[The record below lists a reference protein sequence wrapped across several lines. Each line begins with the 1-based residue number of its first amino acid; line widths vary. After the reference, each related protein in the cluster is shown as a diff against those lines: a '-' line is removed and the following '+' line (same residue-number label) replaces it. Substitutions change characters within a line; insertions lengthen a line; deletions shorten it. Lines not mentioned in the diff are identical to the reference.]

1 MCVFFCFVCLLLV
14 IWYPSGKALVNKQFA
29 KPRMRRETVHHS
41 PTRLQRQTSLYLLC
55 DSLESLQRA
64 VEERQEVT
72 WFLPTGYDIAFIVH
86 VCFQG
91 RCVLAATHPRHWN
104 SPPPPMENSSFF
116 FFLTQAFLSMS
127 VCLSPLLCL
136 FLVFVSQ
143 RVAGQLA
150 DRLVGGS

>member
-116 FFLTQAFLSMS
+116 FFFNSGVS
-127 VCLSPLLCL
+127 EHVCLSLSSSLPFPRLC
-136 FLVFVSQ
+136 VST
-143 RVAGQLA
+143 RGRPAG
-150 DRLVGGS
+150 